1 MQGKGIIK
9 FFTIVLTIVC
19 IYQLSF
25 TLKSYQIK
33 KEAEQYAENQVAPL
47 ERELT
52 ELKESRPLVYLDTVN
67 ILKKRYKQKFLDSIA
82 NEEVYNLGFAQY
94 TYNEVKEN
102 EISLG
107 LDLQGGMSA
116 ILQVSLKDLLIN
128 LAGPNKNN
136 PQFRKALEEAEKMER
151 SSESDFIELFITAWS
166 KINDN
171 ARMAPIFATR
181 QNQGVIEPDFS
192 NERVAEILREQ
203 GRDAIDRT
211 YDILY
216 ARIDQFGVVSP
227 YIAKLENSDR
237 IIVELPGVDN
247 PARARRLLQAPADLS
262 FWETYKTKEIVNY
275 LIDADRVVR
284 DIMGLEDTGTAE
296 EPPVINNEDNS
307 QVEEAAADSNL
318 ISLESDSA
326 TAASDSFDF
335 QDLEAETPGDTTGEF
350 DFEAAKKQNPLLVL
364 LNFSE
369 SLYETPFIGYVRT
382 QDTAEV
388 NHYLHMEEVKTALPP
403 DLLLLWDA
411 KPAENGFWRLYA
423 IKKNPLDDEPPL
435 SGDVIVD
442 ARQDFDELGR
452 PDITMVMN
460 SRGTQVWADLTA
472 SNIGREVAIV
482 LDGKVYSAPTVQGE
496 IRGGISQISGNFTVT
511 EAKDLAN
518 ILKAG
523 KLPAPARILQE
534 SIVGPTLGKESI
546 RAGVISVVSGLI
558 LVLLFMVFYYS
569 KGGLIADGALVIN
582 IFFIFGILA
591 SLGATLT
598 LPGIAGIV
606 LTIGMAV
613 DANVIIFERIREE
626 MRKGKGDRLAV
637 IDGYKNSYSA
647 IIDGNVTTFITA
659 AILFYFGLG
668 PVLGFATTLMI
679 GILASLFTGVLL
691 TRIAYD
697 WMLKKNWKIDIG
709 NKWTMNAFTN
719 SKIKFLEK
727 RKLAYIL
734 SGTLILIGLVSIFT
748 RGFELGVDFKGGRSY
763 HIRFDQPVQAEAVRE
778 SLMQAFEGS
787 VPVVKSVGSSNELKI
802 TTAYLIDSTGTQVD
816 SIVEARLMQGLKP
829 FFRNTKDLNY
839 DTFISNFV
847 MESMTVKPTI
857 ADDIKNTSILA
868 TIIALIGIFLYILI
882 RFRKWQ
888 FSTGAIAA
896 LAHDV
901 LVVLGVFSL
910 FHGVLPFSMEVNE
923 SFIAAILTVIG
934 YSINDTVIVFDR
946 IREYLG
952 LHPKAGFS
960 ENINNALNSTLSRT
974 LITSGTTFLVLLVL
988 FIFGG
993 EAIRGFSFAIL
1004 LGVVVGTYSSLFI
1017 ASPVVYD
1024 LTGGSVEKIKK

>member
-33 KEAEQYAENQVAPL
+33 KEAEQYADNKVAPL
-47 ERELT
+47 ENELAH
-52 ELKESRPLVYLDTVN
+52 LKETRPLIYLDTVN
-67 ILKKRYKQKFLDSIA
+67 LLKKRFKQKFLDSIA

-116 ILQVSLKDLLIN
+116 ILQVSLKDLLSN
-128 LAGPNKNN
+128 LAGPNKDN
-136 PQFRKALEEAEKMER
+136 PQLRKALDEAAKMER
-151 SSESDFIELFITAWS
+151 NSEANFVELFITAWE
-166 KINDN
+166 KVNGN

-203 GRDAIDRT
+203 ARDAIDRT

-296 EPPVINNEDNS
+296 EPLAIENEDNS
-307 QVEEAAADSNL
+307 RIEEVSGDSNL

-326 TAASDSFDF
+326 TAESDSFDF
-335 QDLEAETPGDTTGEF
+335 NDLESETATDTTGEF
-350 DFEAAKKQNPLLVL
+350 DFEAAKKQNPLLIL

-388 NHYLHMEEVKTALPP
+388 NHYLRMEEVKTALPP

-435 SGDVIVD
+435 GGDVIVD
-442 ARQDFDELGR
+442 ARQDFDEVGR

-460 SRGTQVWADLTA
+460 SRGTQIWADLTA

-523 KLPAPARILQE
+523 KLPAPAHILQE

-546 RAGVISVVSGLI
+546 RAGVISMVSGLL

-569 KGGLIADGALVIN
+569 KGGLIADGALVVN

-679 GILASLFTGVLL
+679 GILSSLFTGVLL

-697 WMLKKNWKIDIG
+697 WMLKKNWKITLG
-709 NKWTMNAFTN
+709 TKWTMNAFSNT
-719 SKIKFLEK
+719 KIKFLEK

-778 SLMQAFEGS
+778 SLIQAFEGS

-802 TTAYLIDSTGTQVD
+802 TTAYMIDSTGTQVD
-816 SIVEARLMQGLKP
+816 SIVEARLMQGLTP

-901 LVVLGVFSL
+901 LVVLGIFAL
-910 FHGVLPFSMEVNE
+910 FHGILPFSMEVNE

-946 IREYLG
+946 IREFLG
-952 LHPKAGFS
+952 LHPKASFR

-1004 LGVVVGTYSSLFI
+1004 LGVIVGTYSSLFI
-1017 ASPVVYD
+1017 ASPVMYD
-1024 LTGGSVEKIKK
+1024 LSGGSVEKLKK

>member
-33 KEAEQYAENQVAPL
+33 KTAEAYAEKKAEPIASQLAD
-47 ERELT
+47 
-52 ELKESRPLVYLDTVN
+52 LKESKPLIYLDTIN
-67 ILKKRYKQKFLDSIA
+67 SIKKRYKQKFLDSIS
-82 NEEVYNLGFAQY
+82 NEVVYNLGFAQY

-151 SSESDFIELFITAWS
+151 NSEANFVELFISAWN
-166 KINDN
+166 KVNGN

-181 QNQGVIEPDFS
+181 QNQGVIEPDYT
-192 NERVAEILREQ
+192 NDRVAEILREQ
-203 GRDAIDRT
+203 AKDAIDRT

-275 LIDADRVVR
+275 LIEADRVVR
-284 DIMGLEDTGTAE
+284 DIMGLEDTVSSNDSLAINVE
-296 EPPVINNEDNS
+296 SPVI
-307 QVEEAAADSNL
+307 EEETPDSL
-318 ISLESDSA
+318 LG
-326 TAASDSFDF
+326 TSDSFDF
-335 QDLEAETPGDTTGEF
+335 DNMETETPAADTGASL
-350 DFEAAKKQNPLLVL
+350 DFEEAKKQNPLLIL

-369 SLYETPFIGYVRT
+369 NLYETPFVGYVRT

-388 NHYLHMEEVKTALPP
+388 NHYLRMEEVKAALPP

-411 KPAENGFWRLYA
+411 KPAENGYWRLYA

-442 ARQDFDELGR
+442 ARQDFDEFGR

-460 SRGTQVWADLTA
+460 SRGTQIWADLTA
-472 SNIGREVAIV
+472 SNIGREIAIV

-546 RAGVISVVSGLI
+546 RAGVLSMVSGLL
-558 LVLLFMVFYYS
+558 LVVLFMVFYYS
-569 KGGLIADGALVIN
+569 KGGLIADGALLLN

-637 IDGYKNSYSA
+637 IDGYKHSYSA

-697 WMLKKNWKIDIG
+697 WMLKKNWKLSIG
-709 NKWTMNAFTN
+709 NKLTMNAFTN

-727 RKLAYIL
+727 RKIAYIL

-763 HIRFDQPVQAEAVRE
+763 HIRFDQPVQAEEVRQ

-802 TTAYLIDSTGTQVD
+802 TTAYLIDSTGTTVD
-816 SIVEARLMQGLKP
+816 SLVEARLMEGLKP
-829 FFRNTKDLNY
+829 FFKNQKDLNY
-839 DTFISNFV
+839 DTFISNYV

-888 FSTGAIAA
+888 FSTGAIGA

-901 LVVLGVFSL
+901 LIVLGFFSL
-910 FHGVLPFSMEVNE
+910 FHGILPFSMEVNE

-946 IREYLG
+946 IREFLG
-952 LHPKAGFS
+952 IHPKSGFN

-993 EAIRGFSFAIL
+993 EAIRGFSLAIL
-1004 LGVVVGTYSSLFI
+1004 LGVIVGTYSSLFI
-1017 ASPVVYD
+1017 ASPVMYD
-1024 LTGGSVEKIKK
+1024 LSGGSAEKVK

>member
-33 KEAEQYAENQVAPL
+33 KEAEQYAENKVAPL
-47 ERELT
+47 ESQLAD
-52 ELKESRPLVYLDTVN
+52 LKETRPLVYLDTVN
-67 ILKKRYKQKFLDSIA
+67 FFKKRYKQKFLDSIA

-128 LAGPNKNN
+128 LSGPNKDN
-136 PQFRKALEEAEKMER
+136 PQLRKALDEASKMER
-151 SSESDFIELFITAWS
+151 NSQANFVELFITAWE
-166 KINDN
+166 KVNGN

-181 QNQGVIEPDFS
+181 QNQGVIEPDFT

-203 GRDAIDRT
+203 ARDAIDRT

-284 DIMGLEDTGTAE
+284 DIMGLEDTGASE
-296 EPPVINNEDNS
+296 ESLLINNKDSIQAGESPN
-307 QVEEAAADSNL
+307 DSNL
-318 ISLESDSA
+318 ISLDSDSA
-326 TAASDSFDF
+326 TAESDSFNF
-335 QDLEAETPGDTTGEF
+335 NNLEGEAASDTTGEF
-350 DFEAAKKQNPLLVL
+350 DIEAAKKQNPLLVL

-388 NHYLHMEEVKTALPP
+388 NRYLRMEEVKTALPP

-435 SGDVIVD
+435 GGDVIVD
-442 ARQDFDELGR
+442 ARQDFDEMGR

-460 SRGTQVWADLTA
+460 SRGTQIWADLTS
-472 SNIGREVAIV
+472 SNIGREIAIV

-496 IRGGISQISGNFTVT
+496 IRGGISQIAGNFTVT

-523 KLPAPARILQE
+523 KLPAPAHILQE

-546 RAGVISVVSGLI
+546 RAGIISIVSGLL

-569 KGGLIADGALVIN
+569 KGGLIADGALVVN

-679 GILASLFTGVLL
+679 GILSSLFTGVLL
-691 TRIAYD
+691 TRIAYE
-697 WMLKKNWKIDIG
+697 WMLKKNWKISIG
-709 NKWTMNAFTN
+709 TKWTMNAFTN
-719 SKIKFLEK
+719 TKIKFLEK

-763 HIRFDQPVQAEAVRE
+763 HIRFDQPVQAEAIRQ
-778 SLMQAFEGS
+778 SLIQAFEGS

-802 TTAYLIDSTGTQVD
+802 TTAYMIDSTGTAVD
-816 SIVEARLMQGLKP
+816 SIVEARLMEGLTP
-829 FFRNTKDLNY
+829 FFNNKKDLNY
-839 DTFISNFV
+839 DSFISNFV

-901 LVVLGVFSL
+901 LVVLGIFAL
-910 FHGVLPFSMEVNE
+910 FHGILPFSMEVNE

-952 LHPKAGFS
+952 LHPKASFQ
-960 ENINNALNSTLSRT
+960 ENIDNALNSTLSRT

-1004 LGVVVGTYSSLFI
+1004 LGVIVGTYSSLFI
-1017 ASPVVYD
+1017 ASPVMYD
-1024 LTGGSVEKIKK
+1024 LSGGSDEKIKK